1 MSSFAENGPA
11 IQKNGVGHFVQP
23 HTDNT
28 ILTQKGLKGYSDK
41 ECAANFNWSVD
52 RYKIELE
59 NLVFRHIKCNFS
71 TKESLMMQLRISEAD
86 IDRMMKN
93 AEMRE
98 IGFNHIPQDVS
109 LLKAQVAQMQ
119 LQMKIIEGMLVSVPR
134 SSSSSYQTTPV
145 VQGCTSIPQTPQFV
159 QGRPSI
165 PQTPQFVQGRPSA
178 PPIQLNI
185 SSNESHNPFQSHTR
199 DPYTFN
205 QLYGTPMRTGV
216 FTEKNYHNINGEW
229 SH

>member
-159 QGRPSI
+159 QGRPS
-165 PQTPQFVQGRPSA
+165 A